1 VTTHATHPET
11 GHAAP
16 NMQARPLVRPG
27 WLRRRGNRA
36 LLVVGAASG
45 WGLLAGLWTPRGPVT
60 TGQALTAM
68 AVALL
73 LGAAAGV
80 AMRSRWA
87 MLLSPAVFIVVFELV
102 RMGTDGPTVDGPH
115 TSPYGL
121 LALIVGRG
129 FHGILAL
136 VPMLLGAS
144 LGAAAARR
152 RNGVTPRRHGWGRLG
167 AHLRI
172 GVAALTTVGLI
183 VLTLALLRPA
193 STASI
198 LGADGKTLPGSIA
211 QLTRVDINGHNLA
224 MLIRGRDTAN
234 PVLLFLAGGPGGT
247 ELGAMRHH
255 GQALEQDFVVVTW
268 DQRGTGR
275 SYDQLDPT
283 ATLTLDNAVNDTIAV
298 TNYLRNRFGQ
308 DKIYLLGQSWGTI
321 LGVLAAQQRPEL
333 FRAFIGAG
341 QMVDPRET
349 DRIIYQDTMAWAQ
362 RTGDTG
368 RVNNLTR
375 IGAPPYASILDY
387 EPALSFEQQVYPYDH
402 SGNAEGKGQMGEGI
416 LVGEYSLLDQVHA
429 FAGFLD
435 TFPVLYPQLQ
445 GIDFRTDVPR
455 LAIPV
460 YLFQG
465 AHEARGRAELADQWF
480 ALLDAPHKQVSV
492 AETSGHRSLWEQP
505 EEFHNFMTQTVL
517 AQTNDAR

>member
-1 VTTHATHPET
+1 MGTNTAHRET
-11 GHAAP
+11 NHAAQAV
-16 NMQARPLVRPG
+16 QARPVVPPGLV
-27 WLRRRGNRA
+27 RRRGSRIF
-36 LLVVGAASG
+36 LVVVAVSS
-45 WGLLAGLWTPRGPVT
+45 WGLLAGWWTPRGPVT

-68 AVALL
+68 AAGLFL
-73 LGAAAGV
+73 GV
-80 AMRSRWA
+80 ASGLVLGSRWA
-87 MLLSPAVFIVVFELV
+87 MLLSPAVFVVVFEFA
-102 RMGTDGPTVDGPH
+102 RIGTDGPTVDGPRAS
-115 TSPYGL
+115 TYGL

-129 FHGILAL
+129 IHGLLAL

-152 RNGVTPRRHGWGRLG
+152 RRGISARQHGWSRVGRQLRTG
-167 AHLRI
+167 A
-172 GVAALTTVGLI
+172 AALTTIGIVLLTVGL
-183 VLTLALLRPA
+183 VRPA
-193 STASI
+193 STAPI
-198 LGADGKTLPGSIA
+198 LDTEGQSLPGSVA
-211 QLTRVDINGHNLA
+211 ELTRVDINGHKLA
-224 MLIRGRDTAN
+224 MMIRGSSTHN

-255 GQALEQDFVVVTW
+255 GQALEREFVVVTL

-283 ATLTLDNAVNDTIAV
+283 STLTLEGAVNDTVAV
-298 TNYLRNRFGQ
+298 TNYLRERFGQ

-333 FRAFIGAG
+333 FRAFIGSG

-349 DRIIYQDTMAWAQ
+349 DLITYQDTLAWAK
-362 RTGDTG
+362 RNGDTG
-368 RVNNLTR
+368 LVSTLTR

-387 EPALSFEQQVYPYDH
+387 EPALSFEQEVYPYDH
-402 SGNAEGKGQMGEGI
+402 SGNAEGEGQMGEGI
-416 LVGEYSLLDQVHA
+416 LVGEYSLLDQLHA

-445 GIDFRTDVPR
+445 HIDLRTDAPQ
-455 LAIPV
+455 LEIPV

-465 AHEARGRAELADQWF
+465 AHEASSRALLADQWF
-480 ALLDAPHKQVSV
+480 NILHAPHKQVTI

-505 EEFHNFMTQTVL
+505 AEFHNFMTQTVL
-517 AQTNDAR
+517 AQTRTED